1 MIRFSKVHI
10 LLICFVLLLSY
21 AASAENCVLVT
32 DDRRMCYDCV
42 FFDDAWPGD
51 IRDDMERLFPALQVL
66 HGVKVLWHPLAGNDL
81 PHVFAVLS
89 RDDALLLAGAQ
100 KPQGLWEGGIIS
112 DHFFKPGDD
121 PAISMVPWQTMSGN
135 VDSYNPTVVF
145 GEEAFVFQG
154 PIRASASTV
163 TNARP
168 MPVKTKLRTPGSR
181 SGSGKN
187 GTERPIWSFV
197 QGQVRIRLWFIA
209 ERLWFPWISV
219 PSLFRQILK
228 PCRPCVSPTDKCKPD

>member
-21 AASAENCVLVT
+21 AASAENCVLET

-51 IRDDMERLFPALQVL
+51 IRDDMKRLFPALQVL

-81 PHVFAVLS
+81 PYVFAVLS
-89 RDDALLLAGAQ
+89 KDDALLLAGAQ

-135 VDSYNPTVVF
+135 VDSYNPAVVF
-145 GEEAFVFQG
+145 GEEAFVFSRTNQG
-154 PIRASASTV
+154 FRFDRYERPADAREDEAQDTRIQIRLWEEWNGTTHLEFCTGTGADSSLVYSGTTVVPLDISTV
-163 TNARP
+163 T
-168 MPVKTKLRTPGSR
+168 
-181 SGSGKN
+181 
-187 GTERPIWSFV
+187 F
-197 QGQVRIRLWFIA
+197 
-209 ERLWFPWISV
+209 
-219 PSLFRQILK
+219 
-228 PCRPCVSPTDKCKPD
+228 PTDLEAVQALCEPNG